1 MTISDT
7 RLWPIPRVGRGD
19 SSFSFVSAFGSSY
32 FLRARGNLESLLLL
46 LERYTIP
53 CVCEES

>member
-1 MTISDT
+1 M
-7 RLWPIPRVGRGD
+7 PIPRVGGGD